1 MKTIAVNIEKGG
13 AGKTTIACHLAWHLA
28 DAGHRV
34 LVLDLDRQC
43 NASTALRDFES
54 HGSCKQLFEEGFV
67 APAGRQRGIYS
78 NRMTGEFDAD
88 FGKAL
93 SAFRTSPSSIRTNM
107 RRPSSWMPSK
117 ATMSS
122 VTPWHSRLR

>member
-43 NASTALRDFES
+43 NASTALRDFEQLGS
-54 HGSCKQLFEEGFV
+54 HGL
-67 APAGRQRGIYS
+67 
-78 NRMTGEFDAD
+78 N
-88 FGKAL
+88 
-93 SAFRTSPSSIRTNM
+93 
-107 RRPSSWMPSK
+107 SK
-117 ATMSS
+117 AEFWRRSS
-122 VTPWHSRLR
+122 QSQ

>member
-43 NASTALRDFES
+43 NASTALRDFCAVGIVQTAFREW
-54 HGSCKQLFEEGFV
+54 L
-67 APAGRQRGIYS
+67 PDAGRGGTCDLLQPH
-78 NRMTGEFDAD
+78 D
-88 FGKAL
+88 
-93 SAFRTSPSSIRTNM
+93 
-107 RRPSSWMPSK
+107 RR
-117 ATMSS
+117 
-122 VTPWHSRLR
+122 V